1 MLLTKVSVAASI
13 TVISTTCACFP
24 LLLDDYCFLLLLPFV
39 AAVVAAVVA
48 AIVAAV
54 VDVVVAIAV
63 AFIVGFIVGFVVN
76 HL

>member
-39 AAVVAAVVA
+39 AAVVAAVVDVVVD
-48 AIVAAV
+48 AIVAFV
-54 VDVVVAIAV
+54 
-63 AFIVGFIVGFVVN
+63 VGFVVGFVVN
-76 HL
+76 RL

>member
-39 AAVVAAVVA
+39 AAVVDVVVD
-48 AIVAAV
+48 AIVAFV
-54 VDVVVAIAV
+54 
-63 AFIVGFIVGFVVN
+63 VGFVVGFVVN
-76 HL
+76 RL